1 MLVNDILAIAA
12 VIVGSDTIVTDAT
25 KQLRQRYIRNRFSSS
40 VEDWPPYQP
49 KNYTT
54 LAFIHNKGKFTDAVR
69 FSVTEEF
76 AVAGKIGSSQVY
88 RHSVSHANMTK
99 IFLISFYLS

>member
-1 MLVNDILAIAA
+1 MLVNTILTIVA
-12 VIVGSDTIVTDAT
+12 VVVGSDTTVADAT
-25 KQLRQRYIRNRFSSS
+25 KQLQQHYISNRYSSS
-40 VEDWPPYQP
+40 DDWPPYQP
-49 KNYTT
+49 KNYAT